1 MFYGFG
7 CLEQHQA
14 LGWRLQ
20 VHPILFSRGILC
32 QQGSMILLEIKTEKG
47 KPEPALSLERPM
59 TLGRTASQLPQK
71 RNHVFL
77 EIRGG
82 DISCGTE
89 AGAGH

>member
-1 MFYGFG
+1 MIVKLHSKF
-7 CLEQHQA
+7 
-14 LGWRLQ
+14 
-20 VHPILFSRGILC
+20 
-32 QQGSMILLEIKTEKG
+32 MILLEINTEKG

-77 EIRGG
+77 EIRRGN
-82 DISCGTE
+82 IPNGTE